1 MADELFEKGLA
12 LLRDDNPLAALTCFE
27 KAYALKKTPSLQSY
41 LGFCIAAERGKVTE
55 ALGLCNDALAHEPDN
70 PVHYLNLGR
79 IYLKAGQKTDA
90 IETLRKGLSFGEN
103 TEIHQLL
110 ENLGMRKRP
119 VVPFLSRD
127 NVLNKY
133 LGLLLHRLKLR

>member
-27 KAYALKKTPSLQSY
+27 KAYSLKKTPELQSY
-41 LGFCIAAERGKVTE
+41 LGFCIAAERGKITE
-55 ALGLCNDALAHEPDN
+55 ALGLCNLALAHEPDN

-79 IYLKAGQKTDA
+79 IYLKADKKTDA
-90 IETLRKGLSFGEN
+90 IETLRKGLSFGKN
-103 TEIHQLL
+103 AEIHQLL
-110 ENLGMRKRP
+110 ENLGMRKKS
-119 VVPFLSRD
+119 VVPFISRD
-127 NVLNKY
+127 NFLNKY